1 MSRWAEE
8 TLYDDC
14 KFCLKLEKLLYER
27 SSEHQSLLVAENL
40 SFGRVL
46 YLDGVLQTTEA
57 DEFIYH
63 EMMAHVPILA
73 HGRAESALIVGGGD
87 GGMLREVLKHRSI
100 DRVVQVEIDPE
111 VIAFCRE
118 HLPNHSQ
125 GRFDDPRLELVIAD
139 GKDYLDDCGE
149 RFDIV
154 IIDST
159 DPIGPGEA
167 LFTPEFYRACKTAL
181 GEDGILV
188 TQNGV
193 PFLQPEEL
201 RNTMRAFR
209 DLFRDASCYLAAV
222 PTYIGGAM
230 AFGWGSD
237 RPEPRQ
243 TSLEVLKARYRDADL
258 ELRYLNPEVH
268 QASFALPTFV
278 RELVEG

>member
-73 HGRAESALIVGGGD
+73 HGRAESVLIIGGGD
-87 GGMLREVLKHRSI
+87 GGMLREVLKHQTI
-100 DRVVQVEIDPE
+100 DRVVQVEIDPD

-125 GRFDDPRLELVIAD
+125 GSFDDPRLELVIAD
-139 GKDYLDDCGE
+139 GKDYLADCGE

-167 LFTPEFYRACKTAL
+167 LFTPDFYQACKTAL
-181 GEDGILV
+181 DEDGILV

-209 DLFRDASCYLAAV
+209 ALFQDASCYLAAV

-237 RPEPRQ
+237 RSGLREVP
-243 TSLEVLKARYRDADL
+243 LEVLRTRYREADL